1 MQETLIQYD
10 TSSIDELNKTAWA
23 INRKDAY
30 KAIEL
35 STEALTKSK
44 EANYKK
50 GIALANKTLGTSYVW
65 ISKNEEALTYLFEA
79 ISIFKELNDKKN
91 EAETNYY
98 VGANFRYLSDYDSA
112 IKYYNECYNI
122 NNEIGDEIG
131 MADGL
136 NGLGTVYYSIEK
148 NDKALEVLLESQKLC
163 LKHNDTEIYVKVLD
177 GLGESYHNLKQYDLA
192 LEYYNKCASI
202 CAKTG
207 NKQVAAF
214 ALDGLGRTYSATQK
228 YELALNRF
236 NESLTLR
243 RGLGFKAG
251 EIITLYNMGVLFSEK
266 NDLDEGLKFLL
277 ESFELSEK
285 IHSKEGVYKASEK
298 LAEAYEKIG
307 KLDLAIKYYK
317 IFQLTREEVR
327 NEKTNQLVKS
337 VELQHKV
344 LQSQAEKLL
353 LEERA
358 KELENYSDN
367 LVLLGNIG
375 QQIISRHN
383 VTEIVETVY
392 EHVNKL
398 MDATGFGIGLHNTKT
413 NHVVFPLH
421 IEDDVR
427 YENIDYDPA
436 DKDRLT
442 NICFFQKREI
452 IINDFH
458 KEIHNYVGY
467 HQAPLQGKVV
477 ESIIYLP
484 LILKDKVLGVITVQS
499 FKPHAYTNYHINIL
513 RNLASYTAIALDNAQ
528 LYELQEKII
537 FARTREV
544 LSQKEEIEKA
554 YQNNKLMSEVGQ
566 QITST
571 LSFEEIFDKLH
582 HYVSKLMNADC
593 FGIRIYHPERNEV
606 EYKYGIERGKKY
618 HSIASISM
626 NDDDNYSVWCI
637 KNKKEI
643 FLNDNLN
650 EYKKYVKQIKV
661 VSGDLPHSLIF
672 YPITIGERVLG
683 VITIQSFE
691 KFAYKEHHLDVLKS
705 LASYVAI
712 ALENAS
718 LYENMEEK
726 VKARTIE
733 LVKQKEEVEK
743 TYQNTKLLGQ
753 IGKDITST
761 LSVTEVIEKVYTN
774 INTLMDASVFA
785 IGIYKDEIK
794 KLVFTGTMENGK
806 KLQDFSYDLTDDT
819 LSVCCFVNDKDIFI
833 NDYETEH
840 TQYVKKDYVAI
851 QGDDTVS
858 MLFVPIHGKN
868 SKLGVISVQSFSTNS
883 YSEYH
888 LNILRNLAVHI
899 GIAIDNA
906 SLYENMEDRVNER
919 TIEVTRQKEQLEK
932 NFLDTELVAQITKD
946 ITSSLSVET
955 IVSKVYENVNNLMSA
970 ESFGIGL
977 YNNETQSLQF
987 PGFIERS
994 EKMPFFEF
1002 FLADKNRYAVYCF
1015 DNEKEVVINDNRKE
1029 YNKYLKELKAPVAG
1043 QSPESII
1050 YLPLFTKEKKIGV
1063 LTVQSFTK
1071 NSYSD
1076 YQVNI
1081 LRNLALSVAIA
1092 LDNASLY
1099 ENLEEKVKERTE
1111 EVFAQKAIIEEKNKD
1126 ITDSIRYAKK
1136 IQQAL
1141 MPDTELLKNSFS
1153 ESFVYYRP
1161 KDIVSGDFYWIELF
1175 GQGVTVFAAA
1185 DCTGHGVPGA
1195 FMSLICNDLMN
1206 QVIRDQNVTTPAQV
1220 LTILDERLRAMLNKS
1235 TDHYSNDG
1243 MDIALC
1249 AYHPQQMIMQFAGA
1263 HRPLLLIR
1271 NGELIEYKPSKHSIG
1286 GYLAGNKIFNDN
1298 TIQVQKGDHIYIL
1311 TDGYADQFGGS
1322 NGKKF
1327 KFKKLQKLIQTI
1339 AHMPMHE
1346 QHDLLEEAFV
1356 TWRGNHEQVD
1366 DVCVIGVKI

>member
-1 MQETLIQYD
+1 MQDTLAHTD
-10 TSSIDELNKTAWA
+10 TAAIDELNAKAWSL
-23 INRKDAY
+23 NRKDTY

-35 STEALTKSK
+35 STEALEKSK
-44 EANYKK
+44 RVSYKK
-50 GIALANKTLGTSYVW
+50 GIALALKTLGTSKVW
-65 ISKNEEALTYLFEA
+65 ISKNEEALTDLFEA
-79 ISIFKELNDKKN
+79 ISLFSELGDKKN
-91 EAETNYY
+91 EAETNYS

-112 IKYYNECYNI
+112 IKYYNECYKI
-122 NNEIGDEIG
+122 NSESGNEMG

-148 NDKALEVLLESQKLC
+148 NEQALEVLLESQKLC
-163 LKHNDTEIYVKVLD
+163 VKHNDTEIYVKVLD
-177 GLGESYHNLKQYDLA
+177 GLGETYHNLKQYEIA

-214 ALDGLGRTYSATQK
+214 ALDGLGRSYSASKK
-228 YELALNRF
+228 YELAMNRF

-243 RGLGFKAG
+243 RALGFKAG
-251 EIITLYNMGVLFSEK
+251 EIITLFNIGVLFIDK
-266 NDLDEGLKFLL
+266 NDFEEGVKYLL
-277 ESFELSEK
+277 ESFELSQK
-285 IHSKEGVYKASEK
+285 INSKEGVYKASEK
-298 LAEAYEKIG
+298 LAEAFEKLN
-307 KLDLAIKYYK
+307 KLEEAIKYYK
-317 IFQLTREEVR
+317 IFQSTREEVR

-358 KELENYSDN
+358 KELENFSDN
-367 LVLLGNIG
+367 LVLISEIG
-375 QQIISRHN
+375 QQIISQHN

-398 MDATGFGIGLHNTKT
+398 MDATGFGIGLHNPKT

-421 IEDDVR
+421 IEDGIR
-427 YENIDYDPA
+427 YENIDYDPE

-458 KEIHNYVGY
+458 NEIHLYVGY

-484 LILKDKVLGVITVQS
+484 LILKDKLLGVITVQS
-499 FKPHAYTNYHINIL
+499 FKPHAYKTYHINIL
-513 RNLASYTAIALDNAQ
+513 RNLASYAAIALDNAQ
-528 LYELQEKII
+528 LIEMQEKII

-544 LSQKEEIEKA
+544 LVQKEEIEKA
-554 YQNNKLMSEVGQ
+554 YQNNKLLSEVGQ

-571 LSFEEIFDKLH
+571 LNFEEIFDKLH
-582 HYVSKLMNADC
+582 HYISQYMNADC
-593 FGIRIYHPERNEV
+593 FGIRLYHPEKNVV
-606 EYKYGIERGKKY
+606 EYKYGIERGNKY
-618 HSIASISM
+618 HSVASIPM
-626 NDDDNYSVWCI
+626 TDDDNYSVWCI

-650 EYKKYVKQIKV
+650 EYQKYVKQIKV

-672 YPITIGERVLG
+672 YPIMIGERVLG
-683 VITIQSFE
+683 VITIQSFR
-691 KFAYKEHHLDVLKS
+691 KFAYQPHHMDVLKS

-726 VKARTIE
+726 VKERTVE
-733 LVKQKEEVEK
+733 VVKQKEEIEK
-743 TYQNTKLLGQ
+743 TYENTRLLGQ

-761 LSVTEVIEKVYTN
+761 LSVNEVIEKVYSN

-785 IGIYKDEIK
+785 IGIFKEDLQ

-806 KLQDFSYDLTDDT
+806 KLRDFSYVLSDDT
-819 LSVCCFVNDKDIFI
+819 LSVWCYINDKDIFI
-833 NDYETEH
+833 NDYELEH
-840 TQYVKKDYVAI
+840 TKYVKQDYVAL

-858 MLFVPIHGKN
+858 MLFVPIHGNNK
-868 SKLGVISVQSFSTNS
+868 KLGVISVQSFSKNS
-883 YSEYH
+883 YSDYH

-906 SLYENMEDRVNER
+906 SLYENMEDRVEER
-919 TIEVTRQKEQLEK
+919 TKEIEK
-932 NFLDTELVAQITKD
+932 NYSDTKLIAQITKD
-946 ITSSLSVET
+946 ISSSLSVET
-955 IVSKVYENVNNLMSA
+955 IVSKVYENVNTLMSA

-977 YNNETQSLQF
+977 YNPETQSLQF

-1015 DNEKEVVINDNRKE
+1015 ENEKEVVINDNRNE
-1029 YNKYLKELKAPVAG
+1029 YNKYIKELKAPVAG
-1043 QSPESII
+1043 LSPESII
-1050 YLPLFTKEKKIGV
+1050 YLPLYTKEKKIGV
-1063 LTVQSFTK
+1063 LTVQSFHK
-1071 NSYSD
+1071 NAYSE

-1141 MPDTELLKNSFS
+1141 MPDTDLLKTSFA

-1161 KDIVSGDFYWIELF
+1161 KDIVSGDFYWIEVF
-1175 GQGVTVFAAA
+1175 TQGVTVFAAA

-1235 TDHYSNDG
+1235 ADHYSNDG

-1249 AYHPQQMIMQFAGA
+1249 AYHPKQMILQFAGA
-1263 HRPLLLIR
+1263 HRPLLLMR
-1271 NGELIEYKPSKHSIG
+1271 NRELIEYKPSKHSIG
-1286 GYLAGNKIFNDN
+1286 GYLTGNKIFNDN
-1298 TIQVQKGDHIYIL
+1298 TIQLQKGDSVYIL

-1339 AHMPMHE
+1339 SHMPMHE